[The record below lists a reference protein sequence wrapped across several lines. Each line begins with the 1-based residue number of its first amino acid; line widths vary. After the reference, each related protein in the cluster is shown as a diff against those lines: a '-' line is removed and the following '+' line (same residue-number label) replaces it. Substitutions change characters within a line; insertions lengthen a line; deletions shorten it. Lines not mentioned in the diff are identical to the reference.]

1 RLVWNRQHF
10 VKDPDTGKRQ
20 ARPNPPED
28 WITEEV
34 PHLRIIS
41 DDQWTRVKQRQGAI
55 REDIFEARA
64 SESLAHNAF
73 GVGRRPTHLF
83 SGLLKC
89 GWCGAGYTLMN
100 KVKYGCSAARNRGTC
115 ENRQLIHREQ
125 IEERVLTGL
134 RDKLLHPD
142 LLAEFIA
149 EFQREVQKERLAALS
164 ARGDA
169 ERKLTK
175 VTKEIDNIV
184 TAITAGM
191 FHPSMKEKM
200 DGLEAERTQLEAQLA
215 ATPAPDPIALH
226 PGLADVYRQKVSTLA
241 ASLSDDATRPEA
253 IALLRGLISEIRL
266 HPDAG

>member
-1 RLVWNRQHF
+1 
-10 VKDPDTGKRQ
+10 
-20 ARPNPPED
+20 
-28 WITEEV
+28 
-34 PHLRIIS
+34 
-41 DDQWTRVKQRQGAI
+41 
-55 REDIFEARA
+55 
-64 SESLAHNAF
+64 
-73 GVGRRPTHLF
+73 
-83 SGLLKC
+83 
-89 GWCGAGYTLMN
+89 MN

-134 RDKLLHPD
+134 RDKLLHPA

-215 ATPAPDPIALH
+215 ATPAPDPITLH

-266 HPDAG
+266 HPDAGAPGGHVIELYGELGSILSLGDASKAKPRLGVGGVSDFLVAGVGFEPTTFRL